1 LLDSKGP
8 ASQKVMHSPRSVD
21 VEITSRCNLRCR
33 YCYYFDNP
41 AVVYSDLP
49 TGEWLRFFDE
59 LGRCSV
65 MDVTLQGGEPFMRQD
80 LPELIEGI
88 VANRM
93 RFSILSNGMLID
105 DNISKF
111 IAETGRCNS
120 VQVSV
125 DGSSPE
131 IHDACRGKGSFEGAI
146 QGIHTLKRH
155 KVPVA
160 VRVTITNQNCNDL
173 ENIARLLIED
183 IGLNGFGTNS
193 AGYLGTCRQNVD
205 DVMLTTSQ
213 RQFAME
219 ALLALSQKY
228 NGRIS
233 ATAGPL
239 AEARYWSQME
249 AARAENRPPFPVGGY
264 LRGCGCYN
272 NKMAVRS
279 DGAMI
284 PCCMLSHMEMGRINQ
299 SSLIRVWQHSPVLS
313 QLRRR
318 FDIPMTEFYFC
329 KACQYMPYCTGNCPG
344 LSYTLTGE
352 VNHPSPDA
360 CLRRFLMDGG
370 SIDKVKKLINGN
382 HNSMNVT
389 NSD

>member
-1 LLDSKGP
+1 MSAQLVDNKGS

-41 AVVYSDLP
+41 AIAYSDLQ

-93 RFSILSNGMLID
+93 RFAILSNGMLID

-111 IAETGRCNS
+111 IAKTGRCNY

-131 IHDACRGKGSFEGAI
+131 IHDACRGKGSFERVI

-155 KVPVA
+155 RVPVA
-160 VRVTITNQNCNDL
+160 VRVTITNQNCSDL
-173 ENIARLLIED
+173 ENIALLLIED
-183 IGLNGFGTNS
+183 IGLQGFGTNS
-193 AGYLGTCRQNVD
+193 AGYLGTCRLNVD
-205 DVMLTTSQ
+205 DVMLSVHQ
-213 RQFAME
+213 RQLAME
-219 ALLALSQKY
+219 TLLALSQKY

-239 AEARYWSQME
+239 AEARYWSRME
-249 AARAENRPPFPVGGY
+249 AARAENSPPFPDGGF

-272 NKMAVRS
+272 SKIAVRS
-279 DGAMI
+279 DGTMV
-284 PCCMLSHMEMGRINQ
+284 PCCMLAHMEMGRINQ
-299 SSLIRVWQHSPVLS
+299 DSLIEVWQHSPVLS
-313 QLRRR
+313 ELRQRVN
-318 FDIPMTEFYFC
+318 IPLTEFDSC
-329 KACQYMPYCTGNCPG
+329 NACPYVPYCTGNCPG

-370 SIDKVKKLINGN
+370 SIAKVRNLINGN
-382 HNSMNVT
+382 FDPGV
-389 NSD
+389 